1 MQDRHRYIMTLKSEE
16 RPLLTLGST
25 LPPNQIQ
32 PKATRTQS
40 LQLYSLIVLTILG
53 GVLFGFEISVMSGA
67 MLILE
72 HDPDYSSALESSFNQ
87 GFMISAFVIGAMF
100 GSSLAG
106 MGQERAGRKWT
117 IILAASVYMFGVGI
131 SIASHSYAVLFIGR
145 LVTGFSVGLL
155 CTTVPLYIAELS
167 PKAVRGTLVTSNQL
181 FICVGILLGFVVD
194 NGFKC
199 KQNLDFCTS
208 HQLAHWKWMLLS
220 ALPIAIVLQL
230 GFILFAPMTPRFLVK
245 QGREREAQRVLMM
258 FNHPRQATQELSEVI
273 AANEQPVATWKDV
286 LQPNVL
292 YGIYIGAM
300 LSAIQQFSG
309 VNAVNFYAQTV
320 ITDAGFSKSKAFF
333 FSIFIGVIKVFF
345 VGMAMLFIDRAGR
358 RILMMIGIT
367 GMSISTLILASMFQ
381 IREEH
386 GDLTSQQGWIALIAL
401 FCFMGFYEIS
411 LGPAVWLYLSEIF
424 PLNVKGKALS
434 VSGVLNWV
442 FTLAV
447 SQSFPIMMKA
457 WYAGGVFFLFG
468 GLCVVSGMWIVAY
481 LPETKGKSLEEIEVE
496 FRARA
501 SR

>member
-333 FSIFIGVIKVFF
+333 FSIFIGVIK
-345 VGMAMLFIDRAGR
+345 
-358 RILMMIGIT
+358 
-367 GMSISTLILASMFQ
+367 